1 MSEGRVRNSYDREF
15 KLSAV
20 RLVIEKHQRVA
31 QVARDLGVSVNSL
44 HNWKQQFLKDSG
56 DTFPGHGRR
65 TGKDEELRR
74 LKRELA
80 LVKEERDIL
89 KKVVGMFSETKR

>member
-1 MSEGRVRNSYDREF
+1 M
-15 KLSAV
+15 
-20 RLVIEKHQRVA
+20 EKHQPVA
-31 QVARDLGVSVNSL
+31 RVARDLGVSVNSL

-65 TGKDEELRR
+65 TDKDDELQR
-74 LKRELA
+74 LKRELV

-89 KKVVGMFSETKR
+89 KKVVGIFSETKR

>member
-1 MSEGRVRNSYDREF
+1 MSEGRVRKSYDREF

-20 RLVIEKHQRVA
+20 RLVLKKHQPVA
-31 QVARDLGVSVNSL
+31 RVARDLGVSVNSL

-65 TGKDEELRR
+65 TGRDEELRR

-80 LVKEERDIL
+80 LVREERDIL
-89 KKVVGMFSETKR
+89 KKAAAYFARDLT